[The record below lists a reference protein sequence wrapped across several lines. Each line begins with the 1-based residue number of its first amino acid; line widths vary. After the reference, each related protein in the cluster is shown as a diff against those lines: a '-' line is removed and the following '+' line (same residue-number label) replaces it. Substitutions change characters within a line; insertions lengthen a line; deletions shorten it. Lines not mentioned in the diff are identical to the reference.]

1 MTTSFKELHQ
11 KKENVIKFTARA
23 KAFGWIDDD
32 QERAIIE
39 KLDSDVLTIGV
50 IGTVK
55 SGKSTFLNAFVFEK
69 DVLPTSTTPMTAA
82 LSLVTYGEKE
92 KIEVEFYNQEDWEKQ
107 CELAKRSSDGLP
119 EMEAAKIQAAKEIV
133 AKSAPIKEKIQEYLG
148 TTKEDSLDRIENYVG
163 AD

>member
-69 DVLPTSTTPMTAA
+69 DVLPTSTTPMTADPRGQFRE
-82 LSLVTYGEKE
+82 T
-92 KIEVEFYNQEDWEKQ
+92 
-107 CELAKRSSDGLP
+107 
-119 EMEAAKIQAAKEIV
+119 
-133 AKSAPIKEKIQEYLG
+133 
-148 TTKEDSLDRIENYVG
+148 
-163 AD
+163 